1 MKYDIVTIGDA
12 FEDVLVKP
20 TGLKVKEDRSFAS
33 GLAVNFELGE
43 KIPLEEVDYEIGG
56 SACNLSVGLSRLG
69 MNASLIT
76 VVGDDTPSEKIIRR
90 LEQESVDTKN
100 IIINKKM
107 KTNFSIIFRL
117 DEGRSIFIF
126 HGLKDYSA
134 LRIKKN
140 LNTKWL
146 FLAPVGENADG
157 LIKDVIA
164 QSAEKNTLLA
174 WNPGA
179 IQIKEGVGNFRNL
192 LKHISVLFMNK
203 EEGEKFTN
211 FPIKPSEEQ
220 VIKRLQSFGP
230 KIVVIT
236 NGRKGATAF
245 DGKNL
250 YKIGALN
257 IHRIDSTGAGDSFAA
272 GFLSKIISESIE
284 IENVDKAVITEAL
297 KIGIIDSN
305 SVITQIG
312 AQKGLLTKTEI
323 QKELGSTRLEVSVS

>member
-12 FEDVLVKP
+12 FEDVLIKP
-20 TGLKVKEDRSFAS
+20 TGLKVKEDHSFAS

-69 MNASLIT
+69 MNASLVT

-107 KTNFSIIFRL
+107 KTNFSVIFRL

-134 LRIKKN
+134 LRIKKS

-179 IQIKEGVGNFRNL
+179 IQIKEGAGNYRNL

-220 VIKRLQSFGP
+220 VIKRLYSFGP
-230 KIVVIT
+230 KVVVIT
-236 NGRKGATAF
+236 EGRKGARAY
-245 DGKNL
+245 DGKNF
-250 YKIGALN
+250 YEIGALN
-257 IHRIDSTGAGDSFAA
+257 VARIDSTGAGDSFAA
-272 GFLSKIISESIE
+272 GFLSKIIPEDIKIEDINREIIIES
-284 IENVDKAVITEAL
+284 L
-297 KIGIIDSN
+297 KRGIIDSN

-312 AQKGLLTKTEI
+312 AQKGLLTESEV
-323 QKELGSTRLEVSVS
+323 QKELIPSRLEVSVI